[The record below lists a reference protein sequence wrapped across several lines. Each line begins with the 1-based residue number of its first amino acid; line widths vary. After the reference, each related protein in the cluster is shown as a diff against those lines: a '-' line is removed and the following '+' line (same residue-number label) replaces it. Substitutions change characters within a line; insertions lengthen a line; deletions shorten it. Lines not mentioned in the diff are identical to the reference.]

1 MAVVE
6 YAYFDGE
13 VKGNSRV
20 AMAYI
25 EAVRELAVNA
35 EVSELA
41 FSSGEFSAI
50 LLTSPIV
57 IFVMVKGSMA
67 DAKLQARKIL
77 REIGVQ
83 REYFDNESCYVVVDY
98 LFVVPQVVIYCGLVE
113 HYCGELPLLFQE
125 FFYYDTANF
134 MR

>member
-77 REIGVQ
+77 REIGVE
-83 REYFDNESCYVVVDY
+83 RKTSLDDIFELAEEIENLPIEE
-98 LFVVPQVVIYCGLVE
+98 VIKKVGK
-113 HYCGELPLLFQE
+113 G
-125 FFYYDTANF
+125 
-134 MR
+134 